1 MAGIERNILGP
12 RFRQARRSTA
22 ISDTL
27 GPFTIPAIEVNMLS
41 RREFTASLFG
51 AAVAAT
57 RVAGVASTQADGR
70 PAPRTATVNASEA
83 LAGLTLAEASAR
95 LRTGAVTS
103 VDLVNACLARID
115 VYNPKINAFIT
126 VTREQALAR
135 ARALDAEQR
144 AGKVRGP
151 LHGIPIALKDN
162 IDTAGVRTTAAS
174 AVFDDRVP
182 TDDAEVTRR
191 LAAAGAIVVGK
202 TNLHEFAFGGTSAT
216 SYYGP
221 VRNPWALER
230 NPGGSSGGSAA
241 AVATDLCYGALGT
254 DTGGSIRTPASYCS
268 VVGLKPTYGLVSIRG
283 IIPLTLSL
291 DHCGPITRSVMDAA
305 IVLNVLA
312 GYDRLDIA
320 SVEHGAED
328 YVTALNQPVSGFRIG
343 IARAPFFDLL
353 DADVAKVVD
362 DAVRVLAKL
371 TKTMTDTMLPSTR
384 DVTLPGETYAYHE
397 EMFGRMSGRY
407 MIPTRRALQNGT
419 NAKAADYIRGRWRLE
434 LLRRTIDDA
443 FKDVDLVVLPT
454 RRRTPRTVD
463 ASIKREETDVPRNP
477 ELENTGAFN
486 VYRIPAISIPCG
498 FTSKGL
504 PVGLMIAG
512 PRFSEG
518 RVLALAHAFERATEF
533 HTKKPPIRPETPLPP
548 LATTDEDAPAPKKSS
563 AGL

>member
-1 MAGIERNILGP
+1 MQLSRHPLYRYHAMT
-12 RFRQARRSTA
+12 Q
-22 ISDTL
+22 
-27 GPFTIPAIEVNMLS
+27 VS
-41 RREFTASLFG
+41 RREFTVAVLG
-51 AAVAAT
+51 AAAAAT
-57 RVAGVASTQADGR
+57 RAAQAAPLSQTTRSMPASGRASTDARD
-70 PAPRTATVNASEA
+70 A
-83 LAGLTLAEASAR
+83 LAALTLADAAAR
-95 LRTGAVTS
+95 LRAGTVSS

-115 VYNPKINAFIT
+115 TYNPKVNAFIT
-126 VTREQALAR
+126 VTREAALAQ
-135 ARALDAEQR
+135 AKTLDDERR
-144 AGKVRGP
+144 AGRVRGP

-174 AVFDDRVP
+174 SVFDDRVP
-182 TDDAEVTRR
+182 SEDAEVARR
-191 LAAAGAIVVGK
+191 FAAAGAILIGK

-241 AVATDLCYGALGT
+241 AVATDLCYAALGT
-254 DTGGSIRTPASYCS
+254 DTGGSIRTPSSYCS

-291 DHCGPITRSVMDAA
+291 DHCGPITRSVADAA
-305 IVLNVLA
+305 MMLNVLA

-320 SVEHGAED
+320 SVEHPAED
-328 YVTALNQPVSGFRIG
+328 YVAAIKQPVSSLRIG

-353 DADVAKVVD
+353 DEDVAKVVE
-362 DAVRVLAKL
+362 DALRVVGK
-371 TKTMTDTMLPSTR
+371 MTRGMKDTMLPPTR
-384 DVTLPGETYAYHE
+384 DITVNAETYAYHE
-397 EMFGRMSGRY
+397 EMFTRAQGRY
-407 MIPTRRALQNGT
+407 MIPTRRALQNGA
-419 NAKAADYIRGRWRLE
+419 NAKASEYVRGHWRLE

-486 VYRIPAISIPCG
+486 LYGIPAISIPCG
-498 FTSKGL
+498 FTSRGM

-518 RVLALAHAFERATEF
+518 KVLALAHAFEQATDF
-533 HTKKPPIRPETPLPP
+533 HAKKPPIRPDTPVPP
-548 LATTDEDAPAPKKSS
+548 LATTEDSK
-563 AGL
+563 

>member
-1 MAGIERNILGP
+1 MTP
-12 RFRQARRSTA
+12 
-22 ISDTL
+22 
-27 GPFTIPAIEVNMLS
+27 LS
-41 RREFTASLFG
+41 RREFTVSVLG
-51 AAVAAT
+51 AAAAAT
-57 RVAGVASTQADGR
+57 RVARATPAQTTSPKTSIGSSTSS
-70 PAPRTATVNASEA
+70 PEL

-95 LRTGAVTS
+95 LRAGTVTS
-103 VDLVNACLARID
+103 TDLVKACLARID
-115 VYNPKINAFIT
+115 VYNPKVNAFIT
-126 VTREQALAR
+126 ITRDLALTQ

-144 AGKVRGP
+144 AGRLRGP

-397 EMFGRMSGRY
+397 EMVTRTPGRY
-407 MIPTRRALQNGT
+407 MIPTRRSLQNGA
-419 NAKAADYIRGRWRLE
+419 NAKAADY
-434 LLRRTIDDA
+434 
-443 FKDVDLVVLPT
+443 
-454 RRRTPRTVD
+454 
-463 ASIKREETDVPRNP
+463 
-477 ELENTGAFN
+477 
-486 VYRIPAISIPCG
+486 
-498 FTSKGL
+498 
-504 PVGLMIAG
+504 
-512 PRFSEG
+512 
-518 RVLALAHAFERATEF
+518 
-533 HTKKPPIRPETPLPP
+533 
-548 LATTDEDAPAPKKSS
+548 
-563 AGL
+563 

>member
-1 MAGIERNILGP
+1 VG
-12 RFRQARRSTA
+12 
-22 ISDTL
+22 
-27 GPFTIPAIEVNMLS
+27 
-41 RREFTASLFG
+41 
-51 AAVAAT
+51 
-57 RVAGVASTQADGR
+57 
-70 PAPRTATVNASEA
+70 
-83 LAGLTLAEASAR
+83 
-95 LRTGAVTS
+95 
-103 VDLVNACLARID
+103 
-115 VYNPKINAFIT
+115 
-126 VTREQALAR
+126 
-135 ARALDAEQR
+135 
-144 AGKVRGP
+144 
-151 LHGIPIALKDN
+151 
-162 IDTAGVRTTAAS
+162 
-174 AVFDDRVP
+174 
-182 TDDAEVTRR
+182 
-191 LAAAGAIVVGK
+191 LAAW
-202 TNLHEFAFGGTSAT
+202 FAPLG
-216 SYYGP
+216 
-221 VRNPWALER
+221 
-230 NPGGSSGGSAA
+230 
-241 AVATDLCYGALGT
+241 LGT

-486 VYRIPAISIPCG
+486 VYGIPAISIPCG